1 MAALYVTKLLP
12 KQNLRFNFFIVWFL
26 LATSIV
32 SGTATA
38 VTNVKGVIITRTVPS
53 LNNSTQTYDSFIT
66 LTNSSKNKPIQG
78 PLALQINS
86 ISRKGVSV
94 DNPAGKIKNKPYMF
108 IPLSN
113 GLLLPQQT
121 LGNITV
127 RFNNPTGKPFK
138 FSTKV
143 ITQLPDINP
152 TLPNHLPVAHAGTD
166 QTVSV
171 GNTAQL
177 DGSTSTDPEG
187 QPLSYQ
193 WTLLK
198 KPQTSNAL
206 IGEINK
212 PVTNLSIDQPGQYQL
227 QLIVND
233 GQIASFPDIVLLNTD
248 HSAPVA
254 NAGLPKTVPQRT
266 PLTLDSSA
274 SHDSDG
280 QPLTHAWTLP
290 RKPGGSKAKINP
302 NTAESP
308 TLTLDKKGNYTAQ
321 VIVSDGQNLSEPAIV
336 NLSTHQSM
344 PVANAGTNIE
354 NAPLNQ
360 PISLSASLS
369 SDSDHET
376 LSYHWSLLYKPNG
389 SAAILSTPELSECQ
403 ITPDLPGDYIAQL
416 IVNDGHFNSAPDTVL
431 IKVSEGDIQPV
442 NQAPKIT
449 SMPATT
455 ASVEKLYTY
464 DVDASDADSGDIL
477 SYALTASP
485 AGMSINSQTGMINW
499 TPNASQVGSQA
510 ITVNVTDGKG
520 GSDSQSFT
528 INVSATDQ
536 IKVPNLVDQS
546 RSSAEAG
553 IQQAKLNIGALTF
566 QNNNKTDGSVIS
578 QNPAAGSYVKIGTA
592 VNLTVSIGPDNGLP
606 PNPVTVMPRL
616 NPTVAATTFG
626 STQFL
631 YTGSN
636 PVQTGVQPGTI
647 KLERAA
653 VIRGRVLDKQ
663 NNPLS
668 GITITVKDHPE
679 FGQTLSR
686 MDGWF
691 DMAVNGGGFL
701 TINYQKAGFLPVQRQ
716 LNIAWQDYVIA
727 EDVVLIGLDSRVTT
741 VNLSNNVQGVQ
752 VVQGSAITDKDGNRQ
767 ATVLFPQG
775 TTATMSLP
783 NGSSQPLEDLHVRAT
798 EYTVGPN
805 GPNSMPGPLPP
816 SSAYTYAV
824 ELSVDEAMAAGATD
838 VQFSQPL
845 PFYVDNFIGFPVG
858 TNVPAGWYDKQ
869 KAAWIPSD
877 NGKVIKILNESQG
890 FANIDSDGD
899 DQVDNLLGLT
909 DDERSR
915 LAEIYQAGKTL
926 WRVPI
931 QHFTPWDLNWPYG
944 SPNGATEPKVP
955 KPKSTEDE
963 NNRTD
968 EPNCIDGSIIECEN
982 QTLGE
987 TLPINGTPFTL
998 NYRSDRLA
1006 GRKTKLTIPL
1016 TGSTLPNGVKRVVA
1030 SVDYG
1035 GRHWSQAFNT
1045 QPNQT
1050 HELVLEDQNIYGQNG
1065 GFSTAKVTVGYVY
1078 GAVYNQSW
1086 MANRAFGLM
1095 SGEPLVDTDRFEITL
1110 QTKTIVPTVNRSK
1123 SSVTPLGGWN
1133 LDVMHRFD
1141 PESQVLYLGNGSRRS
1156 KFGVI
1161 SPLTT
1166 AAGDGSRGSNGD
1178 GGLATS
1184 ASLNSPADVA
1194 VGNDNSLYISDASL
1208 RIRRV
1213 DSTGIITTVAG
1224 DGVNGFSAEG
1234 GPGDRPIWKIA
1245 IGPDGSL
1252 YFAQKYRVSRV
1263 APNGII
1269 TTVAGI
1275 GPFDVNNQ
1283 ENYTINN
1290 GDGGPATSA
1299 PIGPIGGITVAPDN
1313 SIYVSILNN
1322 NQYNHIRKIDPS
1334 GIVNTIAGTDSL
1346 YVGMQDGVPATS
1358 SKIYRPRGMCVASD
1372 GSLIFADEG
1381 HNRVRRIDTSG
1392 IITTFAGNKFNM
1404 YQGDGVLATQT
1415 SVNGPED
1422 VACDRDG
1429 SVYIA
1434 DNDNQRIRRVGGNG
1448 IITTVAG
1455 NGSRGFSGDNIPA
1468 TKSSLGGIFGI
1479 ALSRDGAVFMADISN
1494 HRIRKISTVMPRLS
1508 HAEIKIASED
1518 GQEVYVFNNEGRHL
1532 RTINASTGSTIYNF
1546 TYDGVGHLTKISD
1559 SNGDNTTVEWSATG
1573 SPLAIVSPYG
1583 LRTTLTAN
1591 DNGYIDS
1598 LTNSAGESYTMEY
1611 TADGLL
1617 TKFTDP
1623 LGHASLITYDEMGR
1637 LIKDQNAA
1645 GGFKSL
1651 TRTERDSG
1659 YQVNVTTAGGKTTIH
1674 DLENL
1679 ATGDQK
1685 RRVTASNGTVTETIQ
1700 YTNGTEKTSRPD
1712 GTIVNQTL
1720 SPDPRFGMQAP
1731 FVSLQTVATGGLTKT
1746 VSSGMSIEPA
1756 NLTDLMAFT
1765 KLTQTESI
1773 NGRTQTSVFD
1783 KPSLT
1788 RAVTSAAGRQSY
1800 TKLDNLGRVIE
1811 AGLTGIEPYRFG
1823 YDQHGHLT
1831 SAAQGSGDNQRL
1843 TTIAYGDTGYLQSI
1857 TNALN
1862 LKTSFSHDDAGRVTQ
1877 QILANTNKIQFGY
1890 DAGSNLLS
1898 LQPPGQPEHSF
1909 AYNAVNQAI
1918 GYTPPDLG
1926 QGSTAT
1932 TYQTNLDKQLT
1943 QVLTPD
1949 LAAIDFDYNSAGQIK
1964 TLTTPEGSYQFAFD
1978 NAGRINQVV
1987 APGNQAL
1994 AFSFKGALLAS
2005 TAWNGDITGSI
2016 AFTYDNDFR
2025 IANIKVNNANAISY
2039 QYDADSLLT
2048 QAGELQYQRNADNGL
2063 LTGSSL
2069 ANVHDAIAY
2078 NGFAEPDTYA
2088 ADFNGAELFKQSF
2101 VRDKL
2106 GRITQKSETV
2116 DTTNTVY
2123 DYSYDAIGQLISV
2136 KRNNALY
2143 SSYQYDA
2150 NGNRTWK
2157 SSGGQIVTGTY
2168 DAQDRLLSYGSAQYA
2183 YSKNGE
2189 LRSKTVNGQTTNY
2202 QYDVLGNLRSVKLSE
2217 NTQIDYVIDGQ
2228 NRRVGKKVN
2237 GVLVQGFLYEN
2248 QLRPIAELDAAGNI
2262 VSRFVFGN
2270 RVNVPDYMIK
2280 GGVSYRIITDHLGSP
2295 RLIVDTATG
2304 NVVQKMAYD
2313 EFGRVLTDSNPG
2325 FQPFGFAGGL
2335 YDRDTKWVRFGARDY
2350 DAEVGRWTSKD
2361 PIRFN
2366 SREPNLYRYS
2376 INDPINVVDYY
2387 GLEGTPRTDFY
2398 EDITEL
2404 GAALYYSAEIYNK
2417 TAQYIAREYLVKRGF
2432 IPSILIGAPASAAVA
2447 VMALFPI
2454 YEGAKPLLL
2463 GDYGPELGI
2472 PKAYEDL
2479 VKAYDSIYDLLE
2491 YQLDKFWD
2499 DCD

>member
-1 MAALYVTKLLP
+1 MLTAHHEQLNCRRTLLISISCIFWLIIGLHQTPAWAA
-12 KQNLRFNFFIVWFL
+12 
-26 LATSIV
+26 SM
-32 SGTATA
+32 
-38 VTNVKGVIITRTVPS
+38 VKGIVISKTNPVENTAS
-53 LNNSTQTYDSFIT
+53 QTFDSYIT
-66 LTNSSKNKPIQG
+66 LTNISKKKPIQG
-78 PLALQINS
+78 PLALVIKSIN
-86 ISRKGVSV
+86 RKGVSV
-94 DNPAGKIKNKPYMF
+94 VAPDGTLNNKPYLY
-108 IPLSN
+108 IPLTT
-113 GLLLPQQT
+113 GILAPQQT
-121 LGNITV
+121 LGEVVI
-127 RFNNPTGKPFK
+127 RFRNPSKKTFK
-138 FSTKV
+138 FVPQV
-143 ITQLPDINP
+143 ITQLPGIIP
-152 TLPNHLPVAHAGTD
+152 SLPNHQPVAHAGES
-166 QTVSV
+166 QTVTV

-177 DGSTSTDPEG
+177 NGSASSDPEG
-187 QPLSYQ
+187 QALTYQ
-193 WTLLK
+193 WSVLE
-198 KPQTSNAL
+198 KPQTSNAQL
-206 IGEINK
+206 TVADQPLTGL
-212 PVTNLSIDQPGQYQL
+212 PIDQPGQYRL
-227 QLIVND
+227 QLVVND
-233 GQIASFPDIVLLNTD
+233 GQIAGFPDTVVLDTQN
-248 HSAPVA
+248 SAPVA
-254 NAGLPKTVPQRT
+254 DAGLPVTSAHRSTV
-266 PLTLDSSA
+266 TLNASA
-274 SHDSDG
+274 SHDKDA
-280 QPLTHAWTLP
+280 QTLTHAWSLP
-290 RKPGGSKAKINP
+290 RKPSGSKAKINP
-302 NTAESP
+302 LNVENP
-308 TLTLDKKGNYTAQ
+308 TLTLDKKGDYMARL
-321 VIVSDGQNLSEPAIV
+321 IVSDGQQTSDPATVIISTRLS
-336 NLSTHQSM
+336 L
-344 PVANAGTNIE
+344 PVAHAGSDIG
-354 NAPLNQ
+354 PVLPQQSVQLNGV
-360 PISLSASLS
+360 LS
-369 SDSDHET
+369 SDSDQDPLT
-376 LSYHWSLLYKPNG
+376 YRWSLLYKPEG
-389 SAAILSTPELSECQ
+389 STVQLSDADKQQCQ
-403 ITPDLPGDYIAQL
+403 FTPDTTGDYIAQL
-416 IVNDGHFNSAPDTVL
+416 MVHDGHFNSAPDTVL
-431 IKVSEGDIQPV
+431 VKVRDGDIQPV

-449 SMPATT
+449 STAVTT

-464 DVDASDADSGDIL
+464 DVDASDVDSGDIL
-477 SYALTASP
+477 SYALTALP
-485 AGMSINSQTGMINW
+485 AGMSINSQTGIINW
-499 TPNASQVGSQA
+499 TPTASQVGSQA

-528 INVSATDQ
+528 ISVSLADQ
-536 IKVPNLVDQS
+536 TTVPILVDQS
-546 RSSAEAG
+546 RSSAEAA
-553 IQQAKLNIGALTF
+553 IQQAKLNLGALTF
-566 QNNNKTDGSVIS
+566 QHNNKAEGSVIS
-578 QNPAAGSYVKIGTA
+578 QTPIAGSGVKIGTA
-592 VNLTVSIGPDNGLP
+592 VNITVSIGPDNGLP
-606 PNPVTVMPRL
+606 PNPVTIAPKL
-616 NPTVAATTFG
+616 DPTVAATTFG
-626 STQFL
+626 STHFL

-647 KLERAA
+647 ELERAA

-668 GITITVKDHPE
+668 GITVTVKDHPE
-679 FGQTLSR
+679 FGQTFSR

-691 DMAVNGGGFL
+691 DMAVNGGGYL
-701 TINYQKAGFLPVQRQ
+701 TINYQKTGFLPVQRQ
-716 LNIAWQDYVIA
+716 LNVAWQDYAIA
-727 EDVVLIGLDSRVTT
+727 EDVVLIGADSRVTT
-741 VNLSNNVQGVQ
+741 ISLSNNIQGVQ
-752 VVQGSAITDKDGNRQ
+752 VVQGSVITDKDGNRQ
-767 ATVLFPQG
+767 ATVLFPRG

-816 SSAYTYAV
+816 PSAYTYAV
-824 ELSVDEAMAAGATD
+824 ELSVDEAITAGATD

-858 TNVPAGWYDKQ
+858 TIVPAGWYDKQ

-915 LAEIYQAGKTL
+915 LAEIYQPGKTL

-944 SPNGATEPKVP
+944 PPNGATEPKVP
-955 KPKSTEDE
+955 EPKSTEDE

-998 NYRSDRLA
+998 NYRSDRQT

-1035 GRHWSQAFNT
+1035 GRHWSQVFNT

-1086 MANRAFGLM
+1086 MANRAFGRM

-1123 SSVTPLGGWN
+1123 TSATPLGGWS
-1133 LDVMHRFD
+1133 LDILHSFD

-1166 AAGDGSRGSNGD
+1166 VAGDGTKGSNGD
-1178 GGLATS
+1178 GGLAAS

-1194 VGNDNSLYISDASL
+1194 VGNDNSIYISDASL

-1234 GPGDRPIWKIA
+1234 EPVDRPIWKIA
-1245 IGPDGSL
+1245 TGPDGSL
-1252 YFAQKYRVSRV
+1252 YFAQKYRLSRV

-1275 GPFDVNNQ
+1275 GPFDANNQ

-1299 PIGPIGGITVAPDN
+1299 PIGPINGIAVAPDN
-1313 SIYVSILNN
+1313 SIYVSSPAF
-1322 NQYNHIRKIDPS
+1322 IRKIDSS
-1334 GIVNTIAGTDSL
+1334 GIINTVAGTLSP
-1346 YVGMQDGVPATS
+1346 YIGMQDGVPATS

-1392 IITTFAGNKFNM
+1392 IVTTFAGNKFNM

-1415 SVNGPED
+1415 YVNGPED

-1434 DNDNQRIRRVGGNG
+1434 DNDNRRIRRVGGNG
-1448 IITTVAG
+1448 TITTVAG
-1455 NGSRGFSGDNIPA
+1455 NGSSGFSGDNIPA

-1532 RTINASTGSTIYNF
+1532 RTINASTSSTIYNF
-1546 TYDGVGHLTKISD
+1546 TYDGIGHLTKITD
-1559 SNGDNTTVEWSATG
+1559 SNGNNTTVEWSATG
-1573 SPLAIVSPYG
+1573 SPSAIFSPYG

-1591 DNGYIDS
+1591 DRGYIDS
-1598 LTNSAGESYTMEY
+1598 LTNAAGESYIMEY

-1637 LIKDQNAA
+1637 LVRDQNAA

-1659 YQVNVTTAGGKTTIH
+1659 YQVNVTTAGGKTTLH
-1674 DLENL
+1674 DIENL

-1685 RRVTASNGTVTETIQ
+1685 RRVTASNGAVTETIQ
-1700 YTNGTEKTSRPD
+1700 YTNGTKKNTQPD

-1731 FVSLQTVATGGLTKT
+1731 FVSLQTVFTGGLTKT
-1746 VSSGMSIEPA
+1746 VSSGMSVEPA
-1756 NLTDLMAFT
+1756 SLTDPMAFT

-1783 KPSLT
+1783 KASLT
-1788 RAVTSAAGRQSY
+1788 RTVTSAAGRQSY

-1831 SAAQGSGDNQRL
+1831 SAAQGTGNNQRL

-1877 QILANTNKIQFGY
+1877 QILANANKIQFGY
-1890 DAGSNLLS
+1890 DAGGNLLS
-1898 LQPPGQPEHSF
+1898 LQPPGQPEHTF
-1909 AYNAVNQAI
+1909 TYNAVNQAI

-1926 QGSTAT
+1926 QGATAT

-1949 LAAIDFDYNSAGQIK
+1949 LAEIDFDYNSAGQIK
-1964 TLTTPEGSYQFAFD
+1964 TLTIPEGSYQFAFD

-1987 APGNQAL
+1987 APGNQEL
-1994 AFSFKGALLAS
+1994 AFSFNGALLAS
-2005 TAWNGDITGSI
+2005 AAWNGDIAGSI
-2016 AFTYDNDFR
+2016 VFAYDNDFR
-2025 IANIKVNNANAISY
+2025 IANIKVNNANVVSY

-2048 QAGELQYQRNADNGL
+2048 QVGDLQYQRNADNGL
-2063 LTGSSL
+2063 LTGSTL

-2078 NGFAEPDTYA
+2078 NGFAEPISYV

-2116 DTTNTVY
+2116 GNATTVY
-2123 DYSYDAIGQLISV
+2123 DYSYDAIGQLTSV
-2136 KRNNALY
+2136 SRNNALY

-2183 YSKNGE
+2183 YNKSGE
-2189 LRSKTVNGQTTNY
+2189 LRTKTVNGQTTQY
-2202 QYDVLGNLRSVKLSE
+2202 QYDVLGNLRSVKFSD

-2237 GVLVQGFLYEN
+2237 GALVQGFLYEN

-2262 VSRFVFGN
+2262 VSRFVYGN
-2270 RVNVPDYMIK
+2270 HVNVPDYMIK
-2280 GGVSYRIITDHLGSP
+2280 GGVTYRIITDHLGSP
-2295 RLIVDTATG
+2295 RLIVDIVTG
-2304 NVVQKMAYD
+2304 NVAQRMAYS

-2366 SREPNLYRYS
+2366 SREPNLYKYS

-2387 GLEGTPRTDFY
+2387 GLEGTPRTDFF
-2398 EDITEL
+2398 DDMTEL
-2404 GAALYYSAEIYNK
+2404 GAALYGSAKIYNK
-2417 TAQYIAREYLVKRGF
+2417 TAQYIAREYLIKRGF
-2432 IPSILIGAPASAAVA
+2432 IPSLAIGAPTSAAA
-2447 VMALFPI
+2447 TGLALFVI
-2454 YEGAKPLLL
+2454 FEGAKPLLL
-2463 GDYGPELGI
+2463 GDYGPEFGI